1 MTNTTSWND
10 FSQQPSKL
18 FEPWL
23 FVWLGVA
30 IIVHKIAYSLWFHP
44 LRHIPGP
51 WSTKIC
57 GWYEFYTNI
66 WLDGQWCKTYPDLHK
81 RYGMS
86 QVKCLKKCS
95 PQIFRNGTNFEKDHV
110 FYTCADNDGSIFSLS
125 NRDEHRARRKALSP
139 RFSKKAAEADAPAI
153 LNQIKLLEAFMIRHS
168 SLGKSCNVSDLFRA
182 FGVSYYT
189 LA

>member
-1 MTNTTSWND
+1 MDRWRLESQASYSVGSDECETSNLSFVFPNLTDFPFKITSSHWRRVNEYRPLEFSDFQPTKANEMTNTTSWND

-95 PQIFRNGTNFEKDHV
+95 PQYLIF
-110 FYTCADNDGSIFSLS
+110 
-125 NRDEHRARRKALSP
+125 
-139 RFSKKAAEADAPAI
+139 
-153 LNQIKLLEAFMIRHS
+153 
-168 SLGKSCNVSDLFRA
+168 
-182 FGVSYYT
+182 
-189 LA
+189 